1 MIYIITHKKVKI
13 TPPKRKGYR
22 MLQVGAKN
30 NCKVYD
36 LTDDTGEN
44 ISSKN
49 STFCELTGLYW
60 IWKNCNDPILGLV
73 HYRRFFV
80 YPVWYKIAGR
90 IPLVLRLVSIN
101 YAKHILKRYDC
112 IVANKFTYK
121 TSVWENYSKE
131 HNESDLK
138 VLRQVIKEK
147 YPQYISAFD
156 LYFKGNEMYGCNML
170 IAKRTFVERYCE
182 WLFDILFEVEKRI
195 DISNY
200 SVYQKRVFG
209 FLAERMFNICLY
221 KNKIKV
227 YSASV
232 DFIEET

>member
-1 MIYIITHKKVKI
+1 
-13 TPPKRKGYR
+13 
-22 MLQVGAKN
+22 
-30 NCKVYD
+30 
-36 LTDDTGEN
+36 
-44 ISSKN
+44 
-49 STFCELTGLYW
+49 
-60 IWKNCNDPILGLV
+60 
-73 HYRRFFV
+73 
-80 YPVWYKIAGR
+80 
-90 IPLVLRLVSIN
+90 
-101 YAKHILKRYDC
+101 
-112 IVANKFTYK
+112 
-121 TSVWENYSKE
+121 
-131 HNESDLK
+131 
-138 VLRQVIKEK
+138 
-147 YPQYISAFD
+147 
-156 LYFKGNEMYGCNML
+156 ML